1 MSVTPVQQVEHES
14 DEEKKIS
21 KGKNNLSVAQI
32 QRTEEESD
40 EELKA
45 FKRPVPLLRLRVD
58 SIDENS
64 LELGSACLNKEV
76 VEFME

>member
-32 QRTEEESD
+32 
-40 EELKA
+40 
-45 FKRPVPLLRLRVD
+45 
-58 SIDENS
+58 
-64 LELGSACLNKEV
+64 
-76 VEFME
+76 